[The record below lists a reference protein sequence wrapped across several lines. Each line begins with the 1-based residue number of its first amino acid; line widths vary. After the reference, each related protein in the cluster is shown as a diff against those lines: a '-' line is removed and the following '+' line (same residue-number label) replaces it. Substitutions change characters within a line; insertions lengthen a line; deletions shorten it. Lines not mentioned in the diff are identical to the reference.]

1 MAFAYSPKIVTDGLV
16 FCFDYANTKSYISG
30 SSTVSDIIG
39 NVANGTITNINTS
52 GDSFNTQYK
61 GFTRTS
67 TNVPTRT
74 TISSIDNSSPITFN
88 ASGSGASTEFSLEC
102 VFQPSAF
109 AAGTNFGLE
118 NVLIAKGAFGTLNYL
133 MQINSSQLTFCHRS
147 PNETLKYT
155 DFSTTFT
162 AGNVYHAVLTVTDSQ
177 ASQGNVR
184 GYNNGEYLGETS
196 LLGDPIQPDSDAS
209 DPFYFPAGG
218 GTANNYHNF
227 LGTYYTCRIYN
238 KRLTSDE
245 VLQNYNAL
253 TARFRL

>member
-1 MAFAYSPKIVTDGLV
+1 MFTGPKITTDGLV
-16 FCFDYANTKSYISG
+16 FCLDYANTKSYVSG
-30 SSTVSDIIG
+30 SGTSVTDVLG
-39 NVANGTITNINTS
+39 NVSNLTLQNYPST
-52 GDSFNTQYK
+52 GDSFNNLLK
-61 GFTRTS
+61 GSTRTS
-67 TNVPTRT
+67 TSVNTQTSV
-74 TISSIDNSSPITFN
+74 SSILNSSPITFN

-109 AAGTNFGLE
+109 AAGNYFGLE

-147 PNETLKYT
+147 PNEGLLYT

-162 AGNVYHAVLTVTDSQ
+162 AGNVYHTVLTVTDSQ

-184 GYNNGEYLGETS
+184 GYNNGEYLGETNLS
-196 LLGDPIQPDSDAS
+196 GDPIQPDDDAS
-209 DPFYFPAGG
+209 DPLYCPAGA
-218 GTANNYHNF
+218 GTNNYMNF

-238 KRLTSDE
+238 KRLTSNE

-253 TARFRL
+253 TARFK